1 MVNQYEVIIIGGG
14 PAGLTAGLY
23 TARARLKTL
32 LIEKMLVGGQIAT
45 ADLVENFP
53 GFPGGINGMELTA
66 RMHEQA
72 KSFGLEILLGEVTR
86 LEVTGESKFVK
97 TTEGDYA
104 ARTIIIAGGS
114 LRSKLDAPGEAEYT
128 GRGVSYCA
136 TCDGAFFQDKI
147 VAVVGGGNVAVSE
160 AIHLTHYASRV
171 VLIHRRNQ
179 LRADRILQEKIL
191 ADPKIEVRWDSV
203 VTEIRGKKFVETL
216 SLKNIKTGLVSDL
229 PVDGVFISVGLKPET
244 EYLKDL
250 LRLDEGG
257 YIATTERMET
267 EVPGVFAAGDI
278 RKDAGRQAICAAGD
292 GATAAIFAEK
302 FLRG

>member
-302 FLRG
+302 FVRG

>member
-1 MVNQYEVIIIGGG
+1 
-14 PAGLTAGLY
+14 
-23 TARARLKTL
+23 
-32 LIEKMLVGGQIAT
+32 
-45 ADLVENFP
+45 
-53 GFPGGINGMELTA
+53 
-66 RMHEQA
+66 
-72 KSFGLEILLGEVTR
+72 
-86 LEVTGESKFVK
+86 
-97 TTEGDYA
+97 
-104 ARTIIIAGGS
+104 
-114 LRSKLDAPGEAEYT
+114 
-128 GRGVSYCA
+128 
-136 TCDGAFFQDKI
+136 
-147 VAVVGGGNVAVSE
+147 
-160 AIHLTHYASRV
+160 
-171 VLIHRRNQ
+171 LIHRRNQ

-302 FLRG
+302 FVRG